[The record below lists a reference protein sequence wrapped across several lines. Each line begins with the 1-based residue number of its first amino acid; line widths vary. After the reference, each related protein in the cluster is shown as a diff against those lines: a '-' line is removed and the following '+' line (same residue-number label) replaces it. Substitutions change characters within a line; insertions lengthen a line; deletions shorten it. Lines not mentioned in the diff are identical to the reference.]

1 MVKVLILLE
10 KKVFVLHIN
19 DMKKV
24 IVTGVRGFIGL
35 NLMNELNSLGYLT
48 HGFDDS
54 YFLLENWEDELLKTL
69 NTLNYDA
76 VFHVGACSDTLEQD
90 VNYMITRNYES
101 TKIIANLCKENNKPL
116 IYSSSAANYGTNDKY
131 PSNLYGWSKYVAED
145 YVISTGGIGLRYFN
159 VYGPG
164 EQNKG
169 KMASVAYQMSQKH
182 KNGEEI
188 KLFPLKPRRD
198 FVYIKDVISA
208 NIYAFENYE
217 NLKGKYYEVGSG
229 TAEPFEKIMEVL
241 EIPFTYH
248 EESIIP
254 KGYQFFTC
262 SNQKKW
268 MSGWESVW
276 SLEQGLNEYKERL

>member
-1 MVKVLILLE
+1 
-10 KKVFVLHIN
+10 
-19 DMKKV
+19 MKKV
-24 IVTGVRGFIGL
+24 IVTGTKGFIGL
-35 NLMNELNSLGYLT
+35 NLMNQLNRLGYLT

-54 YFLLENWEDELLKTL
+54 YFLLENWEDDLLKIL

-90 VNYMITRNYES
+90 VNYMMTRNYES
-101 TKIIANLCKENNKPL
+101 TKIIANWCKDNNKPL
-116 IYSSSAANYGTNDKY
+116 IYSSSAANYGTNDRY

-145 YVISTGGIGLRYFN
+145 YVTLNGGIGLRYFN

-164 EQNKG
+164 EQDKG
-169 KMASVAYQMSQKH
+169 KMASVAYQMSQRY
-182 KNGEEI
+182 KNGEDI

-198 FVYIKDVISA
+198 FVYIKDVVSA
-208 NIYAFENYE
+208 NIYAFENYKK
-217 NLKGKYYEVGSG
+217 LTGRYYEVGSG
-229 TAEPFEKIMEVL
+229 VAEPFEKVMEVL

-262 SNQKKW
+262 SNKDKW
-268 MSGWESVW
+268 MLGWEPQW
-276 SLEQGLNEYKERL
+276 NLERGISDYKRYLGQ